1 MIGIK
6 DIFNHASAV
15 SARRAGLVRGLDP
28 ELPPLGSALGPA
40 RRSVEKLWCGWPIG
54 RFSTASSL
62 ALGALTLITVTASEA
77 LAADPNAEVPKRERR
92 GGLTFGVALGPM
104 AGSARGYPN
113 DLKTIGR
120 PESLTET
127 GFSAGG
133 AGSGWLGITFN
144 DYLSFGLAGYG
155 GAMSSAQHL
164 TRTTAFA
171 FRVEAYPAYALGGP
185 FRDLGLSVESGIG
198 VASTTLHDGGAKVIE
213 SGAASRVALGAF
225 WEGVRLW
232 KLGMGP
238 FVSADLLWGS
248 PMFRGATWLGWRTS
262 LTLDP

>member
-1 MIGIK
+1 VE
-6 DIFNHASAV
+6 NLW
-15 SARRAGLVRGLDP
+15 SARPR
-28 ELPPLGSALGPA
+28 
-40 RRSVEKLWCGWPIG
+40 W
-54 RFSTASSL
+54 RFSTAHGVSL
-62 ALGALTLITVTASEA
+62 GLAAWLGLTSGDAD
-77 LAADPNAEVPKRERR
+77 AADPNAEVPNRERR
-92 GGLTFGVALGPM
+92 GGLTFGLAVGPM
-104 AGSARGYPN
+104 AGAARGYPN

-120 PESLTET
+120 PEFLTET
-127 GFSAGG
+127 GFAAGG
-133 AGSGWLGITFN
+133 AGSAWIGITFN

-164 TRTTAFA
+164 TQTTAFA
-171 FRVEAYPAYALGGP
+171 FRVEAYPAYGLGGP
-185 FRDLGLSVESGIG
+185 LRDLGVSVESGIG

-248 PMFRGATWLGWRTS
+248 PMFRGATWIGWRTS

>member
-1 MIGIK
+1 
-6 DIFNHASAV
+6 
-15 SARRAGLVRGLDP
+15 
-28 ELPPLGSALGPA
+28 
-40 RRSVEKLWCGWPIG
+40 
-54 RFSTASSL
+54 
-62 ALGALTLITVTASEA
+62 
-77 LAADPNAEVPKRERR
+77 
-92 GGLTFGVALGPM
+92 M
-104 AGSARGYPN
+104 AGAARGYPN

-120 PESLTET
+120 PEFLTET
-127 GFSAGG
+127 GFAAGG
-133 AGSGWLGITFN
+133 AGSAWIGITFN

-164 TRTTAFA
+164 TQTTAFA
-171 FRVEAYPAYALGGP
+171 FRVEAYPAYGLGGP
-185 FRDLGLSVESGIG
+185 LRDLGV
-198 VASTTLHDGGAKVIE
+198 KVIE

-248 PMFRGATWLGWRTS
+248 PMFRGATWIGWRTS